1 MDDKAS
7 LQKDSIKSLNPTSF
21 YAQLWVYQTKT
32 DFRQSLICK
41 KGAQILKVFNS
52 ISLISYMLIVD
63 KSNGSEDCMKHSSV
77 FTFPGVWPCYEGCA
91 WSQTHSV
98 LTPTFTRT
106 ESPSTLYS
114 ATDAQWTPFHISA
127 CRFISF
133 LLTSTEYSGLG
144 VHFHLYNHLPLKDS

>member
-63 KSNGSEDCMKHSSV
+63 KSNGSEDCMP
-77 FTFPGVWPCYEGCA
+77 PGCKFQGAPRLNPGYYTVP
-91 WSQTHSV
+91 
-98 LTPTFTRT
+98 P
-106 ESPSTLYS
+106 
-114 ATDAQWTPFHISA
+114 
-127 CRFISF
+127 
-133 LLTSTEYSGLG
+133 LLLWQQ
-144 VHFHLYNHLPLKDS
+144 VQ